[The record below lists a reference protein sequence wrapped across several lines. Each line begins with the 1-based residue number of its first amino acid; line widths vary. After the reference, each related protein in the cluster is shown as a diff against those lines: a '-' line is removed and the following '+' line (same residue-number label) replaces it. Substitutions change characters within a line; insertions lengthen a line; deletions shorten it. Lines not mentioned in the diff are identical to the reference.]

1 VRVFLL
7 LIAIVSMS
15 ALLMPGAALAQF
27 EQERGEIL
35 RLRIRLEDAWAMK
48 HFYDDQKR
56 LALAKKQLLKH
67 DLEHD
72 LWQRY
77 EDSLCSKERPTI
89 QTGEEAR
96 WYDEAC
102 ARFDAWKDTW
112 SPRAD
117 AAATRV
123 RECDAAIQAQQD
135 AIVEIQ
141 RQLNDAIVTYMTAVA
156 WDVLVVGHVKPESE
170 SQVEQPQQSNRG
182 VRAGHAHRRRH
193 GGPTVHVQR
202 PFQFPQVQPPPAQ
215 RRRYY

>member
-27 EQERGEIL
+27 EKERGEIL
-35 RLRIRLEDAWAMK
+35 RLRIRLEDARAMEQ
-48 HFYDDQKR
+48 FYRDEWRRAD
-56 LALAKKQLLKH
+56 AKKYS
-67 DLEHD
+67 LE
-72 LWQRY
+72 WEGY
-77 EDSLCSKERPTI
+77 ERWADSACSKPRPTI

>member
-102 ARFDAWKDTW
+102 ARFYEYRDNVVRPEFA
-112 SPRAD
+112 

-123 RECDAAIQAQQD
+123 QECDAALQAQQD
-135 AIVEIQ
+135 AIVEIR
-141 RQLNDAIVTYMTAVA
+141 RQLNEAIVTYMTAVA
-156 WDVLVVGHVKPESE
+156 WDVLVQGQVRTGSE
-170 SQVEQPQQSNRG
+170 SQVEQPQQSNG
-182 VRAGHAHRRRH
+182 GARAGHKHRRRH
-193 GGPTVHVQR
+193 DGQSVR